1 MIQNGKTRVTSQVQK
16 NCCNILFYGGGHPS
30 GDCLSRGHSRVS
42 VTKTRSIVR
51 CIGFLRR
58 RLPVHCSHCV
68 AEVVNKHLVSSRTW
82 LGMSKEYQVKYLSLL
97 ACAELVVFLIHAENV
112 FLRGYICCPSLLR
125 SISHLSSAHTL
136 LKWRYL
142 IWPVLAGYAILQLVS

>member
-16 NCCNILFYGGGHPS
+16 NCCNILFYGRGHPS
-30 GDCLSRGHSRVS
+30 GDCLSLGHSRVS

-51 CIGFLRR
+51 CMGFLRR

-82 LGMSKEYQVKYLSLL
+82 LGMSKEYLVKYLSLL
-97 ACAELVVFLIHAENV
+97 ACAELAVLSSFDTRGER

-125 SISHLSSAHTL
+125 SISPLSK
-136 LKWRYL
+136 LKNY
-142 IWPVLAGYAILQLVS
+142 